1 LLDKKTIPLLKGSR
15 NLLAFSGGGDS
26 TALFHLLL
34 DEDIEFDIV
43 HVNYHTRPQSL
54 QEALYAKKLA
64 KKHNKRA
71 YLFDAPL
78 IERNFEAQARE
89 IRYSFFLTCI
99 EQNGYD
105 NLLSAHHLGDRL
117 EWFLMQLSKGAGVY
131 ELMGMREI
139 EKRKSYTLIRPL
151 LHVSKD
157 ELLIYLKS
165 REIEYFEDESN
176 MDESFRRNYFR
187 HNFSEPL
194 LKKFSCGIK
203 KSFEYL
209 EEDTQIDEI
218 EILHVNEL
226 SYFKTL
232 KNRRQN
238 ILHVDRIL
246 KERGFIIRQGDREI
260 LKSEDEHIVGR
271 RYVVAQTPRYTFIAP
286 FVKKSMTKEFK
297 EQCRKLQIPKK
308 LRPYLSDNEELFKL
322 LSSLL

>member
-1 LLDKKTIPLLKGSR
+1 M
-15 NLLAFSGGGDS
+15 
-26 TALFHLLL
+26 
-34 DEDIEFDIV
+34 
-43 HVNYHTRPQSL
+43 
-54 QEALYAKKLA
+54 
-64 KKHNKRA
+64 
-71 YLFDAPL
+71 
-78 IERNFEAQARE
+78 
-89 IRYSFFLTCI
+89 
-99 EQNGYD
+99 
-105 NLLSAHHLGDRL
+105 
-117 EWFLMQLSKGAGVY
+117 LMQFCKGAGCA
-131 ELMGMREI
+131 ELAGMNAI
-139 EKRKSYTLIRPL
+139 ESRGKYTLLRPL
-151 LHVSKD
+151 LHLEKQ
-157 ELLIYLKS
+157 ELLSYLNANNLN
-165 REIEYFEDESN
+165 YFEDESN
-176 MDESFRRNYFR
+176 KDEKYKRNEFR
-187 HNFSEPL
+187 HNYAKPL
-194 LKKFSCGIK
+194 LDKYLSGIK

-209 EEDTQIDEI
+209 DEDTQIDDI